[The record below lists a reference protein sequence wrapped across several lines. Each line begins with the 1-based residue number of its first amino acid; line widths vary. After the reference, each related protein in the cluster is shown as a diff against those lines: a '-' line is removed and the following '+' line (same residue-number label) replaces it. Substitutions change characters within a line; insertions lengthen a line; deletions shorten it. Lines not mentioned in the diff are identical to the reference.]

1 MFALGLHVM
10 SLPVENLT
18 PTDLL
23 TLGGTVL
30 AIYLITTTIRQV
42 WPSLS
47 AKPVGLV
54 VALLL
59 AVVNVVIRGDYST
72 QGVTLALLNASLAF
86 LSYLAAAGLSLNVEA
101 LLQRGRAEVGSQSVK
116 PSAWRRW

>member
-1 MFALGLHVM
+1 M
-10 SLPVENLT
+10 SLPIENLT
-18 PTDLL
+18 PADLL
-23 TLGGTVL
+23 SLGGTVL
-30 AIYLITTTIRQV
+30 AIYLITTAIRQV
-42 WPSLS
+42 WPVFNPKL
-47 AKPVGLV
+47 VGLI

-72 QGVTLALLNASLAF
+72 QGVTLALVNAALAF

-101 LLQRGRAEVGSQSVK
+101 VLQRGRAEVGSQSAK